1 MEGVGSRQHHHPPP
15 QQKDRAGGRGKI
27 RRKNERK
34 DDSRSE
40 YHDMAGKDDTDEK
53 MVGKCHVAIRSIRH
67 PIQGA
72 YLVAENEMNRS
83 QHSMQLIWSIH
94 YRLLFINRFRYST

>member
-1 MEGVGSRQHHHPPP
+1 VKSSGAACHILECPTKLSAAAMEQRWL
-15 QQKDRAGGRGKI
+15 REKI
-27 RRKNERK
+27 WRETIRERK
-34 DDSRSE
+34 
-40 YHDMAGKDDTDEK
+40 DMAGKDDDTDEK

-83 QHSMQLIWSIH
+83 QHLCS
-94 YRLLFINRFRYST
+94 

>member
-40 YHDMAGKDDTDEK
+40 YHDMAGKDTRENINMAGKDTRERK
-53 MVGKCHVAIRSIRH
+53 ESPVEIRSMKDE
-67 PIQGA
+67 PIA
-72 YLVAENEMNRS
+72 TFHVVDMVNSLKVTA
-83 QHSMQLIWSIH
+83 H
-94 YRLLFINRFRYST
+94 